1 MKEIARDA
9 YLNKLIAS
17 RGINLIKIIT
27 GIRRCGKSYLLDPI
41 FKNYLISDGVSKD
54 HIIHLNLELD
64 KNKEYRDSTTL
75 RKYVEGKIVDDKQY
89 YVLLD
94 EIQLVDGFEGVLSG
108 FLAMRNVDTYV
119 TGSNSRF
126 LSSDI
131 ITEFR
136 GRSEEIRMYPLSF
149 AEFYSVYDGDKYMA
163 LAEYLKYGGLPL
175 VLEHKDETSKMNYL
189 LSQQKNI
196 YLKDIIERHAIRNDT
211 ALKGLIEIISSSI
224 GSLTNPYKL
233 ERTFKSMVNIDLS
246 YNTIDNYLSILENA
260 FIIEKAKRYDV
271 KGKRYI
277 DTPQKYYFTD
287 LGLRNSFV
295 GFRQNEENHLMEN
308 AIYNELRRRGYQVDV
323 GVVEVRSSNQDKQL
337 EIDFVAN
344 RGDRRYYIQSALTI
358 GDPDKRIQETRPLN
372 SVNDFFKK
380 IIITKDMMLQSREE
394 NGIVT
399 MNILDFL
406 LNPNSLDE

>member
-1 MKEIARDA
+1 
-9 YLNKLIAS
+9 
-17 RGINLIKIIT
+17 
-27 GIRRCGKSYLLDPI
+27 
-41 FKNYLISDGVSKD
+41 
-54 HIIHLNLELD
+54 
-64 KNKEYRDSTTL
+64 
-75 RKYVEGKIVDDKQY
+75 
-89 YVLLD
+89 
-94 EIQLVDGFEGVLSG
+94 
-108 FLAMRNVDTYV
+108 
-119 TGSNSRF
+119 
-126 LSSDI
+126 
-131 ITEFR
+131 
-136 GRSEEIRMYPLSF
+136 MYPLSF
-149 AEFYSVYDGDKYMA
+149 AEFYSAYDGDKYA
-163 LAEYLKYGGLPL
+163 AWAEYLKYGGLPL
-175 VLEHKDETSKMNYL
+175 VLEHKDDTSKMNYL

-196 YLKDIIERHAIRNDT
+196 YLKDIIERYAIKNDT
-211 ALKGLIEIISSSI
+211 ALKCLIEIVASSI

-246 YNTIDNYLSILENA
+246 YNTIDNYLSNLENA

-308 AIYNELRRRGYQVDV
+308 VIYNELRCRGYQVDV
-323 GVVEVRSSNQDKQL
+323 GVVEVRSSSQDKQL

-344 RGDRRYYIQSALTI
+344 RGDRKYYIQSALTI
-358 GDPDKRIQETRPLN
+358 GDPDKRMQETRPLT

-380 IIITKDMMLQSREE
+380 IIITKDMMLPSREE

-406 LNPNSLDE
+406 LDANSLDE